1 MANLK
6 HTDFVTYGRHMTM
19 RGLHIVTM
27 NRCNQA
33 HENPDSYEASDL
45 AARQVAEY
53 ARVAGV
59 TWDEAL
65 EAVREGRV
73 LRKKA

>member
-1 MANLK
+1 MADLK
-6 HTDFVTYGRHMTM
+6 HTEFVTHGRHMTM
-19 RGLHIVTM
+19 RGLHIITR
-27 NRCNQA
+27 NRCQQAWENQ
-33 HENPDSYEASDL
+33 DSYGAADL

-65 EAVREGRV
+65 QAVRDGRV